1 MKFKIKN
8 FFLLIIFFSNSLML
22 LSNEDYV
29 LIPKN
34 ILDVRSGS
42 LIKGNIHIKGGIIVA
57 INQKLSN
64 DKNKN
69 IIIDGVTL
77 IHGLMDSHVH
87 LIGNNEL
94 NGYESIS

>member
-8 FFLLIIFFSNSLML
+8 FFLLIIFFSNSSVL

-42 LIKGNIHIKGGIIVA
+42 LIEGNIHIKDGIIVA

-64 DKNKN
+64 DIRSLERVVFVMKNGKIYKN
-69 IIIDGVTL
+69 L
-77 IHGLMDSHVH
+77 
-87 LIGNNEL
+87 
-94 NGYESIS
+94 

>member
-1 MKFKIKN
+1 
-8 FFLLIIFFSNSLML
+8 ML

-42 LIKGNIHIKGGIIVA
+42 LTEGNIHIKDGIIVA

-64 DKNKN
+64 DKIK
-69 IIIDGVTL
+69 IL
-77 IHGLMDSHVH
+77 F
-87 LIGNNEL
+87 
-94 NGYESIS
+94 